1 MNSLLNNKYIKYIMQ
16 KQTNKLR
23 LGDTKQVI
31 YSYLSTSDLI
41 LKISKLSKKDRKM
54 LLTADEEIMQTRN
67 KLKIDAVVLYLDIF
81 K

>member
-1 MNSLLNNKYIKYIMQ
+1 MQ
-16 KQTNKLR
+16 KPTNKLR